1 MMIPKV
7 VLITVKG
14 LIITWPAA
22 VCAAGLFIYFSTSSV
37 MRLPTEPPA
46 EFCETSPDLSQKSR
60 EAEERLASAYWVSAR
75 NLVQWRYRFGDSLPS
90 NPPPEFAIDQQTA
103 WQSDLQDTPANRLRY
118 WRKFRQIWLTPKAWR
133 KSHQWDTSWVRGA
146 LVGVR
151 DAAGEL
157 VVHAFGFDRR

>member
-1 MMIPKV
+1 MP
-7 VLITVKG
+7 
-14 LIITWPAA
+14 
-22 VCAAGLFIYFSTSSV
+22 
-37 MRLPTEPPA
+37 
-46 EFCETSPDLSQKSR
+46 KSR